1 MIPSLRRGCAREG
14 NNNGS
19 VPPVSVNQAEAL
31 ATLHIPNAE
40 LTRDSIAGNGKK
52 HCIFPWRIP
61 RDKESRRRGQKAH
74 LFIRIF
80 QHPPHPFSDMRKHPP
95 VWYDMMEGVPN
106 ILLQAHDFIQ
116 PVESNSAF
124 RPRHFAHRSP
134 TPSST
139 VSKLSPKA
147 NSCLR
152 LSVPPKAEFM

>member
-1 MIPSLRRGCAREG
+1 MGRSPGICQSSRSPCYAPYTEC
-14 NNNGS
+14 
-19 VPPVSVNQAEAL
+19 
-31 ATLHIPNAE
+31 E

-80 QHPPHPFSDMRKHPP
+80 QLPPHPFSDMRKHPP